1 MSKSQTLPKNN
12 RGLSQPKSLRTLFF
26 TEMWERFSYYGMRAL
41 LVLYLVK
48 SQNYSEL
55 EAIHIYAIYTGLV
68 YLTPIIGGY
77 LSDRYLGQQKAVLI
91 GGITMMLGHIFMA
104 SPAFLN
110 LALGMLIVGNG
121 FFKPNISSLLG
132 KFYMEDDPR
141 RDGGFSFFYIGI
153 NVGAFVAPLLIGYVG
168 ETISW
173 HYGFSIAAVGMFIGL
188 FHFALNQKQIVED
201 DLSKTSSLL
210 TLKDWWL
217 VITISFINIPLVL
230 SLLKIHTLMG
240 EYQTTIILII
250 ILIAIYF
257 IFIKRK
263 LILAV
268 PTQEIKSIVYISVL
282 SLFVIF
288 FWMGFEQAG
297 GTLTL
302 FASDR
307 INRNI
312 GDVIIP
318 ASSFQSIN
326 PLIIIF
332 LGPFL
337 ASFWL
342 NIDSSKY
349 RMSTSRKMSLGLILL
364 GLGFL
369 LLTMISQSYDVKIS
383 LWWLVAV
390 YFLHTIGELCLSP
403 IGLSMVSKVSPKKL
417 LSLMMGFWFL
427 SSAIANY
434 AAGRLPAL
442 LTFLDINLFFFLT
455 LSSLIAGFIL
465 FFMAPFLEKLIY
477 KK

>member
-1 MSKSQTLPKNN
+1 MSVKNN
-12 RGLSQPKSLRTLFF
+12 YNLIQPKSLRTLFF

-104 SPAFLN
+104 SPALLN
-110 LALGMLIVGNG
+110 LALGMLIIGNG

-132 KFYMEDDPR
+132 KFYKEDDPR

-153 NVGAFVAPLLIGYVG
+153 NIGAFIAPLLIGYVG

-173 HYGFSIAAVGMFIGL
+173 HYGFSIAAIGMFIGL
-188 FHFALNQKQIVED
+188 FYFAINQKEIVKD
-201 DLSKTSSLL
+201 DLTNTSILL
-210 TLKDWWL
+210 SMKDWLL
-217 VITISFINIPLVL
+217 VIGISLFNIPLVL
-230 SLLKIHTLMG
+230 GILKMHAFMG
-240 EYQTTIILII
+240 IYQKEIILITLLGTLFLI
-250 ILIAIYF
+250 FKKRNFISAIPTTEFKSILYIAI
-257 IFIKRK
+257 
-263 LILAV
+263 
-268 PTQEIKSIVYISVL
+268 L

-307 INRNI
+307 VDRSF
-312 GDVIIP
+312 GSLIIP
-318 ASSFQSIN
+318 ASTFQSIN

-337 ASFWL
+337 ASFWMRV
-342 NIDSSKY
+342 DSGKY
-349 RMSTSRKMSLGLILL
+349 SISTSRKMSLGLIFL
-364 GLGFL
+364 GLGFML
-369 LLTMISQSYDVKIS
+369 LALIQNTYDVKIN

-442 LTFLDINLFFFLT
+442 LSYLTIDLFIFLT
-455 LSSLIAGFIL
+455 FSSLIAGFIL
-465 FFMAPFLEKLIY
+465 YLMAPFLERLIHR
-477 KK
+477 K

>member
-1 MSKSQTLPKNN
+1 M
-12 RGLSQPKSLRTLFF
+12 
-26 TEMWERFSYYGMRAL
+26 
-41 LVLYLVK
+41 
-48 SQNYSEL
+48 
-55 EAIHIYAIYTGLV
+55 
-68 YLTPIIGGY
+68 
-77 LSDRYLGQQKAVLI
+77 SDRYLGQQKAVLI

-121 FFKPNISSLLG
+121 FFKPNTSSLLG

-434 AAGRLPAL
+434 VAGRLPAL

>member
-1 MSKSQTLPKNN
+1 MNKSQTSVQNN
-12 RGLSQPKSLRTLFF
+12 LNLNQPKSLRTLFF

-55 EAIHIYAIYTGLV
+55 DAIHIYAIYTGLV

-77 LSDRYLGQQKAVLI
+77 LSDKYLGQQKAVLI
-91 GGITMMLGHIFMA
+91 GGITMMLGHLFMA
-104 SPAFLN
+104 IPSLLN
-110 LALGMLIVGNG
+110 LALGMLIIGNG

-132 KFYMEDDPR
+132 KFYDEDDPR

-153 NVGAFVAPLLIGYVG
+153 NIGAFIAPLLIGYVG
-168 ETISW
+168 ETINW
-173 HYGFSIAAVGMFIGL
+173 HYGFSLAALGMFIGL
-188 FHFALNQKQIVED
+188 FHFALNQSQIVSD
-201 DLSKTSSLL
+201 DLTKTSSLL
-210 TLKDWWL
+210 TSKDWKT
-217 VITISFINIPLVL
+217 VIGISIFNIPIVL
-230 SLLKIHTLMG
+230 AVLKIHHLMG
-240 EYQTTIILII
+240 EYQNLIMLMLL
-250 ILIAIYF
+250 LIGLYF
-257 IFIKRK
+257 IFKKRNA
-263 LILAV
+263 ILSI
-268 PTQEIKSIVYISVL
+268 PTQEFKSIIYIAVL

-307 INRNI
+307 IDRNI
-312 GDVIIP
+312 GEVLIP

-337 ASFWL
+337 ASFWMRV
-342 NIDSSKY
+342 DKSKY
-349 RMSTSRKMSLGLILL
+349 QISTSRKMSLGLILL

-369 LLTMISQSYDVKIS
+369 LLAIINYSFDVKIN

-390 YFLHTIGELCLSP
+390 YFLHTLGELCLSP

-442 LTFLDINLFFFLT
+442 LSYFDMDLFFFLT
-455 LSSLIAGFIL
+455 LSSLFAGFIL
-465 FFMAPFLEKLIY
+465 FFMAPFLERLIY

>member
-1 MSKSQTLPKNN
+1 MNKSQTSVQNN
-12 RGLSQPKSLRTLFF
+12 LNLNQPKSLRTLFF

-55 EAIHIYAIYTGLV
+55 DAIHIYAIYTGLV

-77 LSDRYLGQQKAVLI
+77 LSDKYLGQQKTVLI
-91 GGITMMLGHIFMA
+91 GGITMMLGHLFMA
-104 SPAFLN
+104 IPSLLN
-110 LALGMLIVGNG
+110 LALGMLIIGNG

-132 KFYMEDDPR
+132 KFYDKDDPR

-153 NVGAFVAPLLIGYVG
+153 NIGAFIAPLLIGYVG
-168 ETISW
+168 ETINW
-173 HYGFSIAAVGMFIGL
+173 HYGFSLAALGMFIGL
-188 FHFALNQKQIVED
+188 FHFALNQSQIVSD
-201 DLSKTSSLL
+201 DLTKTSFLL
-210 TLKDWWL
+210 TSKDWKT
-217 VITISFINIPLVL
+217 VIGISILNIPIVL
-230 SLLKIHTLMG
+230 AVLKIHHLMG
-240 EYQTTIILII
+240 EYQNLIMLMLL
-250 ILIAIYF
+250 LIGLYF
-257 IFIKRK
+257 IFKKRNA
-263 LILAV
+263 ILSI
-268 PTQEIKSIVYISVL
+268 PTQEFKSIIYIAVL

-307 INRNI
+307 IDRNI
-312 GDVIIP
+312 GEVLIP

-337 ASFWL
+337 ASFWMRV
-342 NIDSSKY
+342 DKSKY
-349 RMSTSRKMSLGLILL
+349 QISTSRKMSLGLILL

-369 LLTMISQSYDVKIS
+369 LLAIINYSFDVKIN

-390 YFLHTIGELCLSP
+390 YFLHTLGELCLSP

-442 LTFLDINLFFFLT
+442 LSYFDMDLFIFLT
-455 LSSLIAGFIL
+455 LSSLFAGFIL
-465 FFMAPFLEKLIY
+465 FFMAPFLERLIY

>member
-1 MSKSQTLPKNN
+1 MSKSQTLAQNN
-12 RGLSQPKSLRTLFF
+12 FSLNQPKSLRTLFF
-26 TEMWERFSYYGMRAL
+26 TEMWKRFSYYGMRAL

-48 SQNYSEL
+48 SQNYSDL
-55 EAIHIYAIYTGLV
+55 DAIHIYAIYTGLV

-77 LSDRYLGQQKAVLI
+77 LSDRYLGQQKAILI
-91 GGITMMLGHIFMA
+91 GGITMMLGHLFMA
-104 SPAFLN
+104 IPSLLH
-110 LALGMLIVGNG
+110 LALGMLIIGNG

-132 KFYMEDDPR
+132 KFYGNDDPR

-153 NVGAFVAPLLIGYVG
+153 NIGAFIAPLLIGYVG

-173 HYGFSIAAVGMFIGL
+173 HYGFSIAALGMFIGL
-188 FHFALNQKQIVED
+188 FHFALNQSQIVTD
-201 DLSKTSSLL
+201 DLTKTSFLL
-210 TLKDWWL
+210 TFKDWRT
-217 VITISFINIPLVL
+217 VIGISILNIPIVL
-230 SLLKIHTLMG
+230 AILEMHHFMGKFQNLIWFALLLMG
-240 EYQTTIILII
+240 L
-250 ILIAIYF
+250 YF
-257 IFIKRK
+257 IFKKRGA
-263 LILAV
+263 ILSI
-268 PTQEIKSIVYISVL
+268 PTQEFKSIIYIAVL

-307 INRNI
+307 IDRNI
-312 GDVIIP
+312 GEILIP

-337 ASFWL
+337 ASFWMRV
-342 NIDSSKY
+342 DQGKY
-349 RMSTSRKMSLGLILL
+349 QISTSRKMSLGLILL

-369 LLTMISQSYDVKIS
+369 LLAIINHSFDVKIN

-390 YFLHTIGELCLSP
+390 YFLHTLGELCLSP

-427 SSAIANY
+427 SSAVANFM
-434 AAGRLPAL
+434 AGKLPGIL
-442 LTFLDINLFFFLT
+442 ESNNLDLFTFLTVTSVVAGLL
-455 LSSLIAGFIL
+455 LLLIST
-465 FFMAPFLEKLIY
+465 FMEKLV
-477 KK
+477 K

>member
-132 KFYMEDDPR
+132 KFYVEDDPR

-403 IGLSMVSKVSPKKL
+403 IGLSMVSRVSPKKL

>member
-1 MSKSQTLPKNN
+1 
-12 RGLSQPKSLRTLFF
+12 
-26 TEMWERFSYYGMRAL
+26 
-41 LVLYLVK
+41 
-48 SQNYSEL
+48 
-55 EAIHIYAIYTGLV
+55 
-68 YLTPIIGGY
+68 
-77 LSDRYLGQQKAVLI
+77 
-91 GGITMMLGHIFMA
+91 
-104 SPAFLN
+104 
-110 LALGMLIVGNG
+110 
-121 FFKPNISSLLG
+121 
-132 KFYMEDDPR
+132 
-141 RDGGFSFFYIGI
+141 
-153 NVGAFVAPLLIGYVG
+153 
-168 ETISW
+168 
-173 HYGFSIAAVGMFIGL
+173 
-188 FHFALNQKQIVED
+188 
-201 DLSKTSSLL
+201 
-210 TLKDWWL
+210 
-217 VITISFINIPLVL
+217 
-230 SLLKIHTLMG
+230 MG

-257 IFIKRK
+257 VFIKRK

-307 INRNI
+307 IDRNI

-369 LLTMISQSYDVKIS
+369 LLTIINQSYDVKIS

-403 IGLSMVSKVSPKKL
+403 IGLSMVSRVSPKKL

>member
-173 HYGFSIAAVGMFIGL
+173 HYGFSIAAIGMFIGL
-188 FHFALNQKQIVED
+188 FHFAWNQKQIVED

-263 LILAV
+263 LILVV

-403 IGLSMVSKVSPKKL
+403 IGLSMVSRVSPKKL

>member
-104 SPAFLN
+104 SPALLN
-110 LALGMLIVGNG
+110 LALGMLIIGNG

-132 KFYMEDDPR
+132 KFYVEDDPR

-307 INRNI
+307 IDRNI

-434 AAGRLPAL
+434 VAGRLPAL

>member
-1 MSKSQTLPKNN
+1 MNKSQTSVQNN
-12 RGLSQPKSLRTLFF
+12 LNLNQPKSLRTLFF

-55 EAIHIYAIYTGLV
+55 DAIHIYAIYTGLV

-77 LSDRYLGQQKAVLI
+77 LSDKYLGQQKAVLI
-91 GGITMMLGHIFMA
+91 GGITMMLGHLFMA
-104 SPAFLN
+104 IPSLLN
-110 LALGMLIVGNG
+110 LALGMLIIGNG

-132 KFYMEDDPR
+132 KFYDEDDPR

-153 NVGAFVAPLLIGYVG
+153 NIGAFIAPLLIGYVG
-168 ETISW
+168 ETINW
-173 HYGFSIAAVGMFIGL
+173 HYGFSLAALGMFIGL
-188 FHFALNQKQIVED
+188 FHFALNQSQIVSD
-201 DLSKTSSLL
+201 DLTKTSSLL
-210 TLKDWWL
+210 TSKDWKT
-217 VITISFINIPLVL
+217 VIGISIFNIPIVL
-230 SLLKIHTLMG
+230 AVLKIHHLMG
-240 EYQTTIILII
+240 EYQNLIMLMLL
-250 ILIAIYF
+250 LIGLYF
-257 IFIKRK
+257 IFKKRNA
-263 LILAV
+263 ILSI
-268 PTQEIKSIVYISVL
+268 PTQEFKSIIYIAVL

-307 INRNI
+307 IDRNI
-312 GDVIIP
+312 GEVLIP

-337 ASFWL
+337 ASFWMRV
-342 NIDSSKY
+342 DKSKY
-349 RMSTSRKMSLGLILL
+349 QISTSRKMSLGLILL

-369 LLTMISQSYDVKIS
+369 LLAIINYSFDVKIN

-390 YFLHTIGELCLSP
+390 YFLHTLGELCLSP

-442 LTFLDINLFFFLT
+442 LSYFDIDLFFFLT
-455 LSSLIAGFIL
+455 LSSLFAGFIL
-465 FFMAPFLEKLIY
+465 FFMAPFLERLIY

>member
-1 MSKSQTLPKNN
+1 MNKSQTSVQNN
-12 RGLSQPKSLRTLFF
+12 LNLNQPKSLRTLFF

-55 EAIHIYAIYTGLV
+55 DAIHIYAIYTGLV

-77 LSDRYLGQQKAVLI
+77 LSDKYLGQQKAVLI
-91 GGITMMLGHIFMA
+91 GGITMMLGHLFMA
-104 SPAFLN
+104 IPSLLN
-110 LALGMLIVGNG
+110 LALGMLIIGNG

-132 KFYMEDDPR
+132 KFYDEDDPR

-153 NVGAFVAPLLIGYVG
+153 NIGAFIAPLLIGYVG
-168 ETISW
+168 ETINW
-173 HYGFSIAAVGMFIGL
+173 HYGFSLAALGMFIGL
-188 FHFALNQKQIVED
+188 FHFALNQSQIVSD
-201 DLSKTSSLL
+201 DLTKTSSLL
-210 TLKDWWL
+210 TSKDWKT
-217 VITISFINIPLVL
+217 VIGISIFNIPIVL
-230 SLLKIHTLMG
+230 AVLKIHHLMG
-240 EYQTTIILII
+240 EYQNLII
-250 ILIAIYF
+250 FILLLTGLYF
-257 IFIKRK
+257 IFKKRNA
-263 LILAV
+263 ILSI
-268 PTQEIKSIVYISVL
+268 PTQEFKSIIYIAVL

-307 INRNI
+307 IDRNI
-312 GDVIIP
+312 GEVLIP

-337 ASFWL
+337 ASFWMRV
-342 NIDSSKY
+342 DKSKY
-349 RMSTSRKMSLGLILL
+349 QISTSRKMSLGLILL

-369 LLTMISQSYDVKIS
+369 LLAIINYSFDVKIN

-390 YFLHTIGELCLSP
+390 YFLHTLGELCLSP

-442 LTFLDINLFFFLT
+442 LNYFDMDLFFFLT
-455 LSSLIAGFIL
+455 LSSLFAGFIL
-465 FFMAPFLEKLIY
+465 FFMAPFLERLIY

>member
-1 MSKSQTLPKNN
+1 MNKSQALAQNNLTLN
-12 RGLSQPKSLRTLFF
+12 QPKSLRTLFF

-55 EAIHIYAIYTGLV
+55 DAIHVYAIYTGLV

-77 LSDRYLGQQKAVLI
+77 LSDRYLGQQKAILI
-91 GGITMMLGHIFMA
+91 GGITMMLGHLFMA
-104 SPAFLN
+104 IPSLLN
-110 LALGMLIVGNG
+110 LALGMLIIGNG

-132 KFYMEDDPR
+132 KFYSEEDPR

-153 NVGAFVAPLLIGYVG
+153 NIGAFIAPLIIGFVG

-173 HYGFSIAAVGMFIGL
+173 HYGFSLAALGMFIGL
-188 FHFALNQKQIVED
+188 FHFALNQSQIVAD
-201 DLSKTSSLL
+201 DITKTSFLL
-210 TLKDWWL
+210 TFKDWRT
-217 VITISFINIPLVL
+217 VIGISIFNIPIILVV
-230 SLLKIHTLMG
+230 LKIHHFMG
-240 EYQTTIILII
+240 EYQNLIMFIL
-250 ILIAIYF
+250 LITGLYS
-257 IFIKRK
+257 IFKKRD
-263 LILAV
+263 AV
-268 PTQEIKSIVYISVL
+268 LSIPTQEFKSIIYIAVL

-307 INRNI
+307 IDRNI
-312 GDVIIP
+312 GEVIIP

-337 ASFWL
+337 ASFWMRV
-342 NIDSSKY
+342 DKSKY
-349 RMSTSRKMSLGLILL
+349 QISTSRKMSLGLILL

-369 LLTMISQSYDVKIS
+369 LLAIINHSFEVKIN

-390 YFLHTIGELCLSP
+390 YFLHTLGELCLSP

-417 LSLMMGFWFL
+417 LSLMMGLWFL

-442 LTFLDINLFFFLT
+442 LSYFDMDLFFFLT

-465 FFMAPFLEKLIY
+465 FFMAPFLERLIY

>member
-1 MSKSQTLPKNN
+1 
-12 RGLSQPKSLRTLFF
+12 
-26 TEMWERFSYYGMRAL
+26 
-41 LVLYLVK
+41 
-48 SQNYSEL
+48 
-55 EAIHIYAIYTGLV
+55 
-68 YLTPIIGGY
+68 
-77 LSDRYLGQQKAVLI
+77 
-91 GGITMMLGHIFMA
+91 
-104 SPAFLN
+104 
-110 LALGMLIVGNG
+110 
-121 FFKPNISSLLG
+121 
-132 KFYMEDDPR
+132 
-141 RDGGFSFFYIGI
+141 
-153 NVGAFVAPLLIGYVG
+153 
-168 ETISW
+168 
-173 HYGFSIAAVGMFIGL
+173 
-188 FHFALNQKQIVED
+188 
-201 DLSKTSSLL
+201 
-210 TLKDWWL
+210 
-217 VITISFINIPLVL
+217 
-230 SLLKIHTLMG
+230 
-240 EYQTTIILII
+240 
-250 ILIAIYF
+250 
-257 IFIKRK
+257 
-263 LILAV
+263 
-268 PTQEIKSIVYISVL
+268 
-282 SLFVIF
+282 
-288 FWMGFEQAG
+288 MGFEQAG

-434 AAGRLPAL
+434 VAGRLPAL

-465 FFMAPFLEKLIY
+465 FFTAPFLEKLIY

>member
-1 MSKSQTLPKNN
+1 MSKSQTLAQNN
-12 RGLSQPKSLRTLFF
+12 FSLNQPKSLRTLFF

-48 SQNYSEL
+48 SQNYSDL
-55 EAIHIYAIYTGLV
+55 DAIHIYAIYTGLV

-77 LSDRYLGQQKAVLI
+77 LSDRYLGQQKAILI
-91 GGITMMLGHIFMA
+91 GGITMMLGHLFMA
-104 SPAFLN
+104 IPSLLH
-110 LALGMLIVGNG
+110 LALGMLIIGNG

-132 KFYMEDDPR
+132 KFYGNDDPR

-153 NVGAFVAPLLIGYVG
+153 NIGAFIAPLLIGYVG

-173 HYGFSIAAVGMFIGL
+173 HYGFSIAALGMFIGL
-188 FHFALNQKQIVED
+188 FHFALNQSQIVTD
-201 DLSKTSSLL
+201 DLTKTSFLL
-210 TLKDWWL
+210 TFKDWRT
-217 VITISFINIPLVL
+217 VIGISILNIPIVL
-230 SLLKIHTLMG
+230 AILEMHHFMGKFQNLIWFALLLMG
-240 EYQTTIILII
+240 L
-250 ILIAIYF
+250 YF
-257 IFIKRK
+257 IFKKRDA
-263 LILAV
+263 ILSI
-268 PTQEIKSIVYISVL
+268 PTQEFKSIIYIGVL

-307 INRNI
+307 IDRNI
-312 GDVIIP
+312 GQILIP

-337 ASFWL
+337 ASFWMRV
-342 NIDSSKY
+342 DQGKY
-349 RMSTSRKMSLGLILL
+349 QISTSRKMSLGLILL

-369 LLTMISQSYDVKIS
+369 LLAIINHSFDVKIN

-390 YFLHTIGELCLSP
+390 YFLHTLGELCLSP

-442 LTFLDINLFFFLT
+442 LSYFEMDLFFFLT

-465 FFMAPFLEKLIY
+465 FFMAPFLERLIY